1 MSARN
6 CWPCENKPMRVGAL
20 RQILKDV
27 VSQSG
32 VSLEDV
38 VQSIWG

>member
-1 MSARN
+1 
-6 CWPCENKPMRVGAL
+6 MRVGAL